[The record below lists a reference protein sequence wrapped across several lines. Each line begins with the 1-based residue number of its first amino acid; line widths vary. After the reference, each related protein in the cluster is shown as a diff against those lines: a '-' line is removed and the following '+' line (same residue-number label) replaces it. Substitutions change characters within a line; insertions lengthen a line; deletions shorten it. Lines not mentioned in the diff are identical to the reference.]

1 MDFKN
6 TDWNKAV
13 QNTLADYEKAK
24 TSATFTERKEV
35 DLRKYFTLAL
45 PESKNSGEMVFRIMP
60 ISIDENGVP
69 KWYETA
75 KFHNL
80 KIGKKWSKLYDPEQD
95 GEESPL
101 NVAYRSLMKSGEK
114 EDKTLAI
121 SYKSRD
127 FYIVRGIDR
136 SKEHEGVKFWR
147 FPKPNDGS
155 GIMDKITPMIK
166 RLNEKNPGSGAF
178 YNPSAAGR
186 DLVINVVRDL
196 SKGYTKVSQIMFDE
210 PSALSNDENLANE
223 WLNDATTWRDLY
235 KKKSLEYLEIV
246 AQGGEPVWDGEA
258 KKFVA
263 KADDYQVQTY
273 SAPSQTTVYR
283 EPSDLMSGDINQ
295 NPITVDTE
303 DLPF

>member
-24 TSATFTERKEV
+24 TSATSTERKEV

-45 PESKNSGEMVFRIMP
+45 PDGKNSGELVFRIMP
-60 ISIDENGVP
+60 ISIDEDGVP
-69 KWYETA
+69 RWYETA

-80 KIGKKWSKLYDPEQD
+80 KIGKKWTKLYDPEQD

-101 NVAYRSLMKSGEK
+101 NLMYRTLIKSTEK
-114 EDKTLAI
+114 EDKTLAN

-127 FYIVRGIDR
+127 FYIVRGIER
-136 SKEHEGVKFWR
+136 GKEHEGVKFWR

-155 GIMDKITPMIK
+155 GIMDKIAPMIK

-178 YNPSAAGR
+178 YNPNSTGR
-186 DLVINVVRDL
+186 DLVINIVRDL

-210 PSALSNDENLANE
+210 PNALSNDSNLVNE
-223 WLNDATTWRDLY
+223 WLNDPLTWKELY

-246 AQGGEPVWDGEA
+246 AQGGEPIWDSES
-258 KKFVA
+258 KKFIA
-263 KADDYQVQTY
+263 KADDYQIPTHA
-273 SAPSQTTVYR
+273 APSQSNTYK
-283 EPSDLMSGDINQ
+283 EPTDIMSNNDDSE
-295 NPITVDTE
+295 PISIDTE

>member
-24 TSATFTERKEV
+24 TSATSKEKKEV
-35 DLRKYFTLAL
+35 DLSKYFTLSL
-45 PESKNSGEMVFRIMP
+45 QEGKNSGELVFRVMP
-60 ISIDENGVP
+60 LSIDENGIP
-69 KWYETA
+69 KWYDIA

-80 KIGKKWSKLYDPEQD
+80 KIGKKWTKLYDPEQD

-101 NVAYRSLMKSGEK
+101 NLMYRTLIKSTEK
-114 EDKTLAI
+114 EDRTLAN

-127 FYIVRGIDR
+127 FYIVRGIER
-136 SKEHEGVKFWR
+136 GKEHEGVKFWR
-147 FPKPNDGS
+147 FPKPSDGS
-155 GIMDKITPMIK
+155 GIMDKIAPMIK

-178 YNPSAAGR
+178 YNPNNTGR
-186 DLVINVVRDL
+186 DLVINIVRDL

-210 PSALSNDENLANE
+210 PSALSEDQDTANN
-223 WLNDATTWRDLY
+223 WLNDPLTWRELY
-235 KKKSLEYLEIV
+235 KKKPLDYLEIV
-246 AQGGEPVWDGEA
+246 AQGGEPAWDSEA

-263 KADDYQVQTY
+263 KADDYQIPTY
-273 SAPSQTTVYR
+273 SAPSSSTAYQTPTDIMA
-283 EPSDLMSGDINQ
+283 SDIDSD
-295 NPITVDTE
+295 PISIDTE